1 MGWPPGTGQGEC
13 TSLPGFSPMSL
24 LYLQRLAQRLG
35 HVGAHYTS
43 VEGVHLSVSTPHPQQ
58 VPIFPEAGTFS
69 LATPPMTKDRLLG
82 LSASKFTCLKKKKSH
97 SSFLHGGRFCSPFGS
112 TADRMAGL
120 GNGLSLWAQNRPGPV
135 SDSSFTHQPVESSYR
150 GSSVLFWNIK
160 NTLNIHEVSDKI
172 CT

>member
-82 LSASKFTCLKKKKSH
+82 LSASKFTCLKKKNH
-97 SSFLHGGRFCSPFGS
+97 IL
-112 TADRMAGL
+112 
-120 GNGLSLWAQNRPGPV
+120 V
-135 SDSSFTHQPVESSYR
+135 SCMGAV
-150 GSSVLFWNIK
+150 SVLRSAPQQIGWLAWEMAFPSGLRIAQVLSVTHPSLTSPWNPL
-160 NTLNIHEVSDKI
+160 TEALRCYSGTSKI
-172 CT
+172 L